1 MSLSSAAQLVTVD
14 DTGHYIQLDRPD
26 AVIAEIQK
34 TPSRPA
40 DSAVAGTASVGALR

>member
-1 MSLSSAAQLVTVD
+1 MSLSSAAQLVTVE

-34 TPSRPA
+34 LLPVPA
-40 DSAVAGTASVGALR
+40 DRADAGTSSLGALR